1 MQIQELEIASLFGA
15 FRRSIPFG
23 THSEEEQA
31 LSLVL
36 LHGPNGSGKTTSLR
50 MIDGIMT
57 LNFNVF
63 REGIPFGRCALRF
76 STGEEISVAQDT
88 SGAPLQV
95 QFGDF
100 GVLLNPEQPGALDS
114 TDDRPVEEFRQ
125 NFFKATEKIS
135 FEYIHTWRAAP
146 WPLPDDEQL
155 AYDQFLRS
163 YGRSSGSPRRRPRR
177 PKPYLADRVS
187 RFIAEAQVNYRR
199 FFRSNEPDFLS
210 AMIQRLQAGTQ
221 PETTASNLLDRLL
234 AVREQEDSYE
244 RLGVERDQW
253 DFDLARSFLEQLSDP
268 ASTEGLSVMTAAA
281 EVLETRAREQ
291 KLVAE
296 RLLTFEQTMNSYF
309 RDKQIRVEPRR
320 GFSITSVSGEPL
332 LEDSLGSGEYH
343 LLYLMVAALTTQR
356 RGTVLAIDEPELSM
370 HISWQRRIIDS
381 LRECSSNASPQLLL
395 ATHSPD
401 IVGGYRDYLVEFGD
415 TDELRRE

>member
-1 MQIQELEIASLFGA
+1 MQIQELEITSLFGA
-15 FRRSIPFG
+15 FERSIPFG

-50 MIDGIMT
+50 MIDGMMT
-57 LNFNVF
+57 LNFDVH
-63 REGIPFGRCALRF
+63 RAIPFGRCVLRF
-76 STGEEISVAQDT
+76 STGEEISVTQDAPA
-88 SGAPLQV
+88 APLQV
-95 QFGDF
+95 EFGEF
-100 GVLLNPEQPGALDS
+100 CLQLHPKQSGPLEP
-114 TDDRPVEEFRQ
+114 TDAKVVDEFRQ
-125 NFFKATEKIS
+125 TFFAVTQKIS
-135 FEYIHTWRAAP
+135 FEYIHTWRQTP
-146 WPLPDDEQL
+146 SGFLDEEQYERDL
-155 AYDQFLRS
+155 FIDHYAHSVRS
-163 YGRSSGSPRRRPRR
+163 PSRRRLKHPGSH
-177 PKPYLADRVS
+177 LADRVAK
-187 RFIAEAQVNYRR
+187 FIAEAQVDYRR

-210 AMIQRLQAGTQ
+210 AIIQRLQAGTR
-221 PETTASNLLDRLL
+221 PETTASNLLNRLST
-234 AVREQEDSYE
+234 VRGQEDAYE
-244 RLGVERDQW
+244 RLGVERDRW

-291 KLVAE
+291 KLLAE
-296 RLLTFEQTMNSYF
+296 RLLTFERTMNSYF
-309 RDKQIRVEPRR
+309 RDKEIKVEPRK
-320 GFSITSVSGEPL
+320 GFSITNVSGENL
-332 LEDSLGSGEYH
+332 SEDSLGSGEYH

-401 IVGGYRDYLVEFGD
+401 IVGEYRDYLVPFGN

>member
-1 MQIQELEIASLFGA
+1 MQIQEFKIARLFGA
-15 FRRSIPFG
+15 FERSIAFG

-50 MIDGIMT
+50 MIDGMMT

-63 REGIPFGRCALRF
+63 REKIPFDSCTLQF

-88 SGAPLQV
+88 PGAPLQV
-95 QFGDF
+95 QFGDLS
-100 GVLLNPEQPGALDS
+100 VMLHPEQHGPLDPAD
-114 TDDRPVEEFRQ
+114 TRLVKEFTQ
-125 NFFKATEKIS
+125 NFHTATQRIR
-135 FEYIHTWRAAP
+135 FEYIHTWRITP
-146 WPLPDDEQL
+146 WALLDDEQVERDPL
-155 AYDQFLRS
+155 ADH
-163 YGRSSGSPRRRPRR
+163 YGPSAGSPRRRPRR
-177 PKPYLADRVS
+177 PRPSLADRVA

-210 AMIQRLQAGTQ
+210 AIIQRLQAGTQ
-221 PETTASNLLDRLL
+221 PETTASILLDRLL
-234 AVREQEDSYE
+234 TVREQEGAYE

-253 DFDLARSFLEQLSDP
+253 DFDLARSYLEQLSDP
-268 ASTEGLSVMTAAA
+268 GSAEGLSVMTAAA

-296 RLLTFEQTMNSYF
+296 RLLTFERTMNGYF
-309 RDKQIRVEPRR
+309 RDKQIEVEPRN
-320 GFSITSVSGEPL
+320 GFSITNVLGEQL
-332 LEDSLGSGEYH
+332 AEDSLGSGEYH
-343 LLYLMVAALTTQR
+343 LLYLMVAALTTRR

-381 LRECSSNASPQLLL
+381 LRACSANASPQLLL

-401 IVGGYRDYLVEFGD
+401 IVGEYREYLVEFGD

>member
-1 MQIQELEIASLFGA
+1 MQIQELEITSLFGA
-15 FRRSIPFG
+15 FHRSIPFG
-23 THSEEEQA
+23 THSEEEQL

-50 MIDGIMT
+50 MIDGIME

-63 REGIPFGRCALRF
+63 RERIPFGRCTLRF
-76 STGEEISVAQDT
+76 STGEKISVVQDT
-88 SGAPLQV
+88 SGAPLKI
-95 QFGDF
+95 QFGDIRV
-100 GVLLNPEQPGALDS
+100 VLHPEQRGPLDP
-114 TDDRPVEEFRQ
+114 TDDGLVKEFRRS
-125 NFFKATEKIS
+125 FFKATEKIS
-135 FEYIHTWRAAP
+135 FEYIHTWRASPRA
-146 WPLPDDEQL
+146 LLDNEQVE
-155 AYDQFLRS
+155 YEQFLRPYTLS
-163 YGRSSGSPRRRPRR
+163 PGSPRSRPRQ
-177 PKPYLADRVS
+177 PNPYLADRVK

-210 AMIQRLQAGTQ
+210 AIIQRLQAGTQ
-221 PETTASNLLDRLL
+221 PETTPSDLLDRLL
-234 AVREQEDSYE
+234 AVRDQEESYG
-244 RLGVERDQW
+244 RLGVETDRW
-253 DFDLARSFLEQLSDP
+253 DFDLARSFLKQLSDP
-268 ASTEGLSVMTAAA
+268 ASTEGLAVMTAAA

-296 RLLTFEQTMNSYF
+296 RLLTFERTMNSYF
-309 RDKQIRVEPRR
+309 RDKRINVEPRS
-320 GFSITSVSGEPL
+320 GFSITNVSGEPL

-343 LLYLMVAALTTQR
+343 LLYLMVAALTTRR

-401 IVGGYRDYLVEFGD
+401 IVGEYRDYLVEFGD
-415 TDELRRE
+415 TGELRRE